1 MKLKGIGQNH
11 SGSSGK
17 PAFNHHLVTDRQVP
31 VVTLGVILGRL
42 VLKEGEINTEA
53 GTRGDILL
61 LLLEHYRMF
70 WPLRIAELCV
80 YCFTHGSRHRHY
92 QTFA

>member
-17 PAFNHHLVTDRQVP
+17 PAFNHHLVTDRQAP
-31 VVTLGVILGRL
+31 VATLGVILGRL

-53 GTRGDILL
+53 GT
-61 LLLEHYRMF
+61 
-70 WPLRIAELCV
+70 
-80 YCFTHGSRHRHY
+80 
-92 QTFA
+92 